1 MLYRLSGKALTVL
14 QIIAIILSRRSIMG
28 TFISII
34 MFVMTGVMNLFLFLF
49 RLIIDLIMWMVDLF
63 RRR

>member
-1 MLYRLSGKALTVL
+1 
-14 QIIAIILSRRSIMG
+14 MG